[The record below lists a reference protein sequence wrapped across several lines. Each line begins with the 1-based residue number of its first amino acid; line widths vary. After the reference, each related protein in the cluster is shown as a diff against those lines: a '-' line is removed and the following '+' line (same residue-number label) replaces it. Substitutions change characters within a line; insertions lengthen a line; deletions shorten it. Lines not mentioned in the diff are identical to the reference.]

1 MLIAQIV
8 NENSEDI
15 RTDIISLLDA
25 ISAEGLEEIK
35 FVSLLKDLRRAG
47 HTITRGQLLD
57 VLQGVPIVRDAS
69 LETIRIVTDRDNDA
83 NIGDGEEK
91 AKKQVKK
98 LAQKRVNKELDNEL

>member
-8 NENSEDI
+8 KENSEDI

-25 ISAEGLEEIK
+25 ISAEGLSDIK

-47 HTITRGQLLD
+47 HTISRGQLLD
-57 VLQGVPIVRDAS
+57 LLQGIPIVRDAS
-69 LETIRIVTDRDNDA
+69 LETINIVTDRDNDA

-91 AKKQVKK
+91 VKKQVSK
-98 LAQKRVNKELDNEL
+98 LAQKKVDKEIA

>member
-8 NENSEDI
+8 KENSEDI

-25 ISAEGLEEIK
+25 ISAEGLSDIK

-47 HTITRGQLLD
+47 HTINRGQLLD
-57 VLQGVPIVRDAS
+57 LLQGIPIVRDAS
-69 LETIRIVTDRDNDA
+69 LETINIVTDRDNDA

-91 AKKQVKK
+91 VKKQVSK
-98 LAQKRVNKELDNEL
+98 LAQKKVDKEIA

>member
-8 NENSEDI
+8 KENSEDI

-25 ISAEGLEEIK
+25 ISAEGLSDIK

-47 HTITRGQLLD
+47 HTINRGQLLD
-57 VLQGVPIVRDAS
+57 LLQGIPIVRDAS
-69 LETIRIVTDRDNDA
+69 LETINIVTDRDNDA

-91 AKKQVKK
+91 AKKQVSK
-98 LAQKRVNKELDNEL
+98 LAQKKVDKEIA

>member
-1 MLIAQIV
+1 MFIAQIV

-25 ISAEGLEEIK
+25 ISAEGLEEVK

-47 HTITRGQLLD
+47 HTINRGQLLD
-57 VLQGVPIVRDAS
+57 VLQGIPIVRDAS
-69 LETIRIVTDRDNDA
+69 LETIHIVTDRDNDV
-83 NIGDGEEK
+83 NVGDGEEK

-98 LAQKRVNKELDNEL
+98 LAQKRVDKELDNEL

>member
-8 NENSEDI
+8 KENSEDI

-25 ISAEGLEEIK
+25 ISAEGLEEVK

-47 HTITRGQLLD
+47 HTINRGQLLD
-57 VLQGVPIVRDAS
+57 LLQGIPIVRDAS
-69 LETIRIVTDRDNDA
+69 LETINIVTDRDNDA

-91 AKKQVKK
+91 VKKQVSK
-98 LAQKRVNKELDNEL
+98 LAQKKVDKEIA